1 MAGKSD
7 LERLERL
14 ETNYAFTV
22 EAFTEIR
29 DHLARQN
36 GHIDELQSW
45 RIRVMAVLATLGAV
59 TAGSLSVAG
68 LAVAIA
74 SGLLP

>member
-1 MAGKSD
+1 MVGKSE

-14 ETNYAFTV
+14 ESDYAFQR

-36 GHIDELQSW
+36 GHIDTLLTFKTQ
-45 RIRVMAVLATLGAV
+45 VKTALATLGAV
-59 TAGSLSVAG
+59 TSLALAIAG
-68 LAVAIA
+68 LAVAVA
-74 SGLLP
+74 TGAL